1 MYVTG
6 LMKLLTF
13 HGWES
18 RIAIA
23 MQLILFRL
31 GHGIGS
37 SLPAVKKGKRT
48 IPWAAEKK
56 NLSCDA
62 PVKKEPLKNFRVSI
76 FSLCRWSGIVITNR
90 KIKTG
95 EK

>member
-6 LMKLLTF
+6 LLKLLTF

-48 IPWAAEKK
+48 IPWAAEKRT
-56 NLSCDA
+56 SA
-62 PVKKEPLKNFRVSI
+62 VARQ
-76 FSLCRWSGIVITNR
+76 
-90 KIKTG
+90 
-95 EK
+95 